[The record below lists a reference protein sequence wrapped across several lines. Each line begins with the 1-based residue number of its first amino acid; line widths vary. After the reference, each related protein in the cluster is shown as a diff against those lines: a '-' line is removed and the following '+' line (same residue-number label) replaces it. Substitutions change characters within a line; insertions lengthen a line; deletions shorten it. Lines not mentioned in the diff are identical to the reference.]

1 MLFYGSFCMQA
12 FDYPLFCGTL
22 CSQLAECMH
31 IYVVRG
37 LSSYPNLFFYSFSP
51 IFCIFGPGPIA
62 ICPLPVAVCDAARM
76 VFYRKFCFGIL
87 KTAWFFRP
95 F

>member
-12 FDYPLFCGTL
+12 FDYPLFCGTF
-22 CSQLAECMH
+22 CSQVAESMH

-37 LSSYPNLFFYSFSP
+37 LPSHPNLFFYLFSL

-62 ICPLPVAVCDAARM
+62 ICPLPVAGLERVCM
-76 VFYRKFCFGIL
+76 GFSRKFCFGIL
-87 KTAWFFRP
+87 KTYGFC
-95 F
+95 

>member
-12 FDYPLFCGTL
+12 FDYPLFCGTF
-22 CSQLAECMH
+22 CPQVAECMH

-37 LSSYPNLFFYSFSP
+37 LSSYPNLSFYSFSP

-62 ICPLPVAVCDAARM
+62 ICPLPVAVLNGARM
-76 VFYRKFCFGIL
+76 VFF
-87 KTAWFFRP
+87 AFFASAY
-95 F
+95 